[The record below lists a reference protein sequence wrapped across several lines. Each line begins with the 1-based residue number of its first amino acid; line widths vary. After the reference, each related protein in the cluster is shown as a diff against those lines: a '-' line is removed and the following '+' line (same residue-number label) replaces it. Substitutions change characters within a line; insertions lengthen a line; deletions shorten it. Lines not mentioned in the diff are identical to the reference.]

1 MSLTTPSTI
10 TLEGREYDIEKFSG
24 KVKHMVGIH
33 TFWKNQL
40 AEQNLEVSKTQ
51 AALKALELELAALV
65 KQEAD
70 SFPESD

>member
-1 MSLTTPSTI
+1 MPSTI
-10 TLEGREYDIEKFSG
+10 TLEGHQYDIERFSD

-51 AALKALELELAALV
+51 AALKALEMELAALA

-70 SFPESD
+70 SFSE